1 MKKCKIINGDCL
13 KILKAIPDNY
23 VDLILTDPP
32 YNISKDNNFRT
43 MGRNGIDFGEWDHEA
58 DLTTWLSVASRVL
71 KSGGSLVIFNDWK
84 NLPEIAKVCE
94 SNGLVLKDLL
104 RWKKNNPMPRN
115 RDRRYVVDYE
125 FAIWLVKKGKWTFNR
140 QNEKYQRP
148 EFEYPIVSAKE
159 RKHPTQKPVELMEDL
174 IKIHSNENDIVLDP
188 FMGSGST
195 GVGALNLNRKFI
207 GIEIVDEYFEI
218 AKNRLEDLGRGD
230 IDVHS
235 QRNAMGH

>member
-1 MKKCKIINGDCL
+1 MKKYKVIKGDCL
-13 KILKAIPDNY
+13 KILEEIPDNY

-58 DLTTWLSVASRVL
+58 DLTTWLSVAFRVL
-71 KSGGSLVIFNDWK
+71 KPGGSLVIFNDWK

-125 FAIWLVKKGKWTFNR
+125 FAIWVVKKGRWTFNR
-140 QNEKYQRP
+140 QNENYQRP
-148 EFEYPIVSAKE
+148 EFEYSVVSGKK

-174 IKIHSNENDIVLDP
+174 IKIHSNENDIILDP
-188 FMGSGST
+188 FMGSATT
-195 GVGALNLNRKFI
+195 GVAALNLNRKFI
-207 GIEIVDEYFEI
+207 GIEISDEYFEI
-218 AKNRLEDLGRGD
+218 AKNRLEDWGD
-230 IDVHS
+230 TDVYS